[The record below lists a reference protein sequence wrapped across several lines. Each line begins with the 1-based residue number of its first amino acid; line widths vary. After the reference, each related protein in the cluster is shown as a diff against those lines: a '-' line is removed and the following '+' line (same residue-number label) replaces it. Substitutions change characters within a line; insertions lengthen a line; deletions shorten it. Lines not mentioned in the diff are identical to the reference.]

1 MFSNV
6 LRSDKKADLR
16 GKGSWMPKR
25 VGNLYQNL
33 SDRAFVKAVLIN
45 ACKDRPDRKDVER
58 VKKHI
63 DEKTEELCRLLE
75 TGAFRPRR
83 PNVSYK
89 FDASS
94 QKLRTIRTVP
104 FFPDCCVQWLIVEL
118 LRDKVL
124 MRGMDPYCCASIPG
138 RGGIRVYNK
147 LKLHIAAKYKQA
159 KYSLQCDVHHYYDN
173 IRIDI
178 LMQKLQ
184 RRCKDEKLL
193 SLIESILRISAAGE
207 DGNTGLAIGFYLNQ
221 WLANFYLESIDRKI
235 RESGLASCF
244 VRYMDNI
251 TIIGGNKRKL
261 RKLRALISEWL
272 AEICLELKGD
282 WQVFPLSKR
291 SVNSVGYRF
300 YSTGN
305 IALRKRSWKIARRQF
320 IRVARKIRNKEYIP
334 ARMARGFMSRFGNL
348 KHLQSSRLVFRK
360 YISEIDFASV
370 RRAAV

>member
-1 MFSNV
+1 
-6 LRSDKKADLR
+6 
-16 GKGSWMPKR
+16 MPKR
-25 VGNLYQNL
+25 IGNLYQRL
-33 SDRAFVKAVLIN
+33 SDRAFVKAVLVN
-45 ACKDRPDRKDVER
+45 ACKDRHGRKDVER
-58 VKKHI
+58 IKNHI
-63 DEKTEELCRLLE
+63 DEKSEELCRMLE
-75 TGAFRPRR
+75 EGTFRPRK

-89 FDASS
+89 YDASS
-94 QKLRTIRTVP
+94 QKMRTIRTVP

-118 LRDKVL
+118 LRVPVF

-147 LKLHIAAKYKQA
+147 LKAHIAAKRKQA

-178 LMQKLQ
+178 LMQKLR
-184 RRCKDEKLL
+184 RRCKDERLL
-193 SLIESILRISAAGE
+193 VLIESILRRSTTGE

-221 WLANFYLESIDRKI
+221 WLANFYLEDIDRRI
-235 RESGLASCF
+235 RQSGLAPCF

-261 RKLRALISEWL
+261 RKLRALIAEWL
-272 AEICLELKGD
+272 AEIGLELKGD
-282 WQVFPLSKR
+282 WQIFPLSKR
-291 SVNSVGYRF
+291 CVNSVGYRF
-300 YSTGN
+300 FHNGR

-320 IRVARKIRNKEYIP
+320 MRIVRKIRNNEYIP

-348 KHLQSSRLVFRK
+348 KHLQSSRLIFRK
-360 YISEIDFASV
+360 YISEIDFTIV

>member
-1 MFSNV
+1 M
-6 LRSDKKADLR
+6 
-16 GKGSWMPKR
+16 
-25 VGNLYQNL
+25 
-33 SDRAFVKAVLIN
+33 
-45 ACKDRPDRKDVER
+45 
-58 VKKHI
+58 
-63 DEKTEELCRLLE
+63 
-75 TGAFRPRR
+75 
-83 PNVSYK
+83 
-89 FDASS
+89 
-94 QKLRTIRTVP
+94 RTIRTVP

-147 LKLHIAAKYKQA
+147 LKLHIAAKYKHA

-173 IRIDI
+173 INIGI
-178 LMQKLQ
+178 LMQKLR
-184 RRCKDEKLL
+184 RRCKDERLL
-193 SLIESILRISAAGE
+193 SLIESILRISATGE

-221 WLANFYLESIDRKI
+221 WLANFYLEGIDRKI
-235 RESGLASCF
+235 RESGLAPCF

-261 RKLRALISEWL
+261 RKLRGMISEWL
-272 AEICLELKGD
+272 AEIGLELKGD

-291 SVNSVGYRF
+291 CVNSVGYRF

-320 IRVARKIRNKEYIP
+320 MRIARKIRNSEYIP

-348 KHLQSSRLVFRK
+348 KHLKSSRTMFRK
-360 YISEIDFASV
+360 YISRIDFAIV